1 MQKKHITSIISSLM
15 LVMLLLTACNGNGA
29 DATPTVDAESVIAT
43 SIAETMEA
51 MAATMTAQVTPTP
64 ESTPTQIVLPSPT
77 VNAAAQPTTVMPT
90 VALPANCLIADLVSE
105 TIPDGTVIARGA
117 TFTKEWRIINGGSCT
132 WNTNYKLV
140 FDSGDLLDAEKEE
153 IPLSEVVNPN
163 MSTTVSVKMKAPN
176 VDGYYTGYWML
187 KTDQGVNV
195 ALYSV
200 NIYVGTATQAPF
212 AVTSV
217 VFNTSSQTAQCPGEK
232 FTVSISITTD
242 GAGTVVLTVDNTNDA
257 AGPSPEYS
265 YEFTAAGT
273 KTFNYDVDFSGQ
285 SCAPGLCDLNLAV
298 YIKTPN
304 NQTFYSQDYD
314 ITCQ

>member
-1 MQKKHITSIISSLM
+1 M

-29 DATPTVDAESVIAT
+29 DTTPTVDAESVIAT

-77 VNAAAQPTTVMPT
+77 ANAAAQPTTVMPT

-140 FDSGDLLDAEKEE
+140 YDSGDLLDAEKEE
-153 IPLSEVVNPN
+153 IPLSEVVNPS
-163 MSTTVSVKMKAPN
+163 MSTSVSVKMKAPN

-200 NIYVGTATQAPF
+200 NIYVGTPTQAPF

-217 VFNTSSQTAQCPGEK
+217 VFNTSSQTAQCPGGIFK
-232 FTVSISITTD
+232 VPISITTD
-242 GAGTVVLTVDNTNDA
+242 GPGTVVLTVDNLNDG
-257 AGPSPEYS
+257 AGPSAEFS

-273 KTFNYDVDFSGQ
+273 RSFNYDVNFTTQG
-285 SCAPGLCDLNLAV
+285 CGLPGTCDLNLAV

-304 NQTFYSQDYD
+304 NQTFTSKDYD

>member
-1 MQKKHITSIISSLM
+1 M
-15 LVMLLLTACNGNGA
+15 LVMLLLTACNGTDA

-77 VNAAAQPTTVMPT
+77 ANAAAQPTTVMPT

-140 FDSGDLLDAEKEE
+140 YDSGDLLDAEKEE
-153 IPLSEVVNPN
+153 IPLSEVVNPS

-217 VFNTSSQTAQCPGEK
+217 VFNTSSQTASCPSGIFKVEIK
-232 FTVSISITTD
+232 VTTD
-242 GAGTVVLTVDNTNDA
+242 GPGTVVITVDNLNDA
-257 AGPSPEYS
+257 AGPSAEFS

-273 KTFNYDVDFSGQ
+273 RSFNYDVRFVDQPCG
-285 SCAPGLCDLNLAV
+285 GTGTCDLDLLV

-304 NQTFYSQDYD
+304 NQNFYSSDYD
-314 ITCQ
+314 IKCQ